1 MNNYNSS
8 NFLQDFI
15 VKPAARHKIKSMK
28 RFELIVRYRKFL
40 TKMHNEKMVGII
52 LIGFILLL
60 SMECKSQENPL
71 EPPVSYTKMKLP
83 DGSNY
88 FGQVESEELNGIGI
102 NSLPIVALMST
113 FIGGV
118 IALQTASNMSSPLLP
133 AYTVGYITQSSTI
146 LEFSPTII
154 SLILAGKI
162 GSNIAS
168 EIGTMRVTEQID
180 ALEIMGVNSL
190 NFLVLPKITA
200 AIIFFPILVIFSMAL
215 SMLGGWISLVV
226 SNLSTTEEYVL
237 GLRAFFDPFNIK
249 YALSKTVVFGFLIVS
264 VSSFYGYYVKGGS
277 LDVGRASTQAVV
289 SSSVTI
295 LIANFLLTQMILL

>member
-1 MNNYNSS
+1 
-8 NFLQDFI
+8 
-15 VKPAARHKIKSMK
+15 MK
-28 RFELIVRYRKFL
+28 NIGKYILMLKDVFTRPNKWRVFFER
-40 TKMHNEKMVGII
+40 
-52 LIGFILLL
+52 LL
-60 SMECKSQENPL
+60 
-71 EPPVSYTKMKLP
+71 
-83 DGSNY
+83 
-88 FGQVESEELNGIGI
+88 EELNGIGI

-200 AIIFFPILVIFSMAL
+200 AVLFFPILVIFSMAL

-277 LDVGRASTQAVV
+277 LDVGKASTQAVV

>member
-1 MNNYNSS
+1 MLKDVFTRPNKWRV
-8 NFLQDFI
+8 FFERLLEEFI
-15 VKPAARHKIKSMK
+15 
-28 RFELIVRYRKFL
+28 
-40 TKMHNEKMVGII
+40 
-52 LIGFILLL
+52 
-60 SMECKSQENPL
+60 
-71 EPPVSYTKMKLP
+71 
-83 DGSNY
+83 
-88 FGQVESEELNGIGI
+88 GIGI

-200 AIIFFPILVIFSMAL
+200 AILFFPILVIFSMGL
-215 SMLGGWISLVV
+215 SMLGGWVSLVV
-226 SNLSTTEEYVL
+226 SNLSTTEEYVT
-237 GLRAFFDPFNIK
+237 GLRAFFNPFHIK
-249 YALSKTVVFGFLIVS
+249 YALSKTIIFGFLIVS
-264 VSSFYGYYVKGGS
+264 VSSYYGYYVKGGS